1 MRLIVHPGFHK
12 TGTST
17 VQATLRQNHAA
28 LRDHL
33 RILLRPDMVATCEA
47 ARTYSRSRDAFDLA
61 LFRYEVA
68 QLGESWDTSD
78 SRPVL
83 MASEDL
89 SGHMPGRY
97 GLKDYSAAPEL
108 MKTLITTLGEI
119 HADLTTTLF
128 YSTRAPALWLASCHA
143 QHLRAC
149 RMTQSVDEYAE
160 THHQSGNLNHIVDR
174 IAAQTAPCKVSRCA
188 LEDSR
193 SRPLGPLD
201 PLLDLID
208 LPQDLRASLHA
219 VPPINTA
226 LPPDCA
232 AQLLALNRGSG
243 DDKSV
248 HTAKQALI
256 RGLW

>member
-1 MRLIVHPGFHK
+1 MRLILHPGFHK

-17 VQATLRQNHAA
+17 VQATLRQNRAT
-28 LRDHL
+28 LRTHL
-33 RILLRPDMVATCEA
+33 KVLLRPDMAATCEA
-47 ARTYSRSRDAFDLA
+47 ARIYSRSRDALDLA

-68 QLGESWDTSD
+68 QLGDSWDPND
-78 SRPVL
+78 PRPVL

-97 GLKDYSAAPEL
+97 GLKDYSATPEL
-108 MKTLITTLGEI
+108 MKTLVTTLGEI
-119 HADLTTTLF
+119 HPELTTTLF
-128 YSTRAPALWLASCHA
+128 FSTRAPGPWLASCHA
-143 QHLRAC
+143 QHLRAS
-149 RMTQSVDEYAE
+149 RMTQSADEYAE
-160 THHQSGNLNHIVDR
+160 SHRQSGDLNRIIDR
-174 IAAQTAPCKVSRCA
+174 IAAKTAPGMVYRCA

-208 LPQDLRASLHA
+208 LPQSVRVGLHA
-219 VPPINTA
+219 VPPTNTA

-232 AQLLALNRGSG
+232 AQLLALNRSTS

-248 HTAKQALI
+248 HIAKQALI

>member
-1 MRLIVHPGFHK
+1 MRVIIHPGFHK

-17 VQATLRQNHAA
+17 VQAALRQNHAA
-28 LRDHL
+28 LCDHL
-33 RILLRPDMVATCEA
+33 RITLRPDMVATCEA

-68 QLGESWDTSD
+68 QLGESWDTND
-78 SRPVL
+78 PRPVL
-83 MASEDL
+83 LASEDL

-97 GLKDYSAAPEL
+97 GLQDYGAAPEL
-108 MKTLITTLGEI
+108 MNTLLTTLGEI

-128 YSTRAPALWLASCHA
+128 YSTRAPGPWLASCHT

-149 RMTQSVDEYAE
+149 RMTQSVAEYSE
-160 THHQSGNLNHIVDR
+160 THRQSGDLNRIVDR
-174 IAAQTAPCKVSRCA
+174 IAAQTAPGTVSRCA
-188 LEDSR
+188 LEDSQ

-208 LPQDLRASLHA
+208 LPQPLRAGLCA
-219 VPPINTA
+219 VPPTNTA

-232 AQLLALNRGSG
+232 AQLLALNRSTG